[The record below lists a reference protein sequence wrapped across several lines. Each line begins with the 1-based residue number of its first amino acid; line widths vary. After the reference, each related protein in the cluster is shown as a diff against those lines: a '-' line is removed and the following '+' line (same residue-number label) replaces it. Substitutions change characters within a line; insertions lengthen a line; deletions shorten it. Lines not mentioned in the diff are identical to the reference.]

1 MTGTDI
7 GRLRDILV
15 RDMVYKPGKDKL
27 VVISG
32 GEGTEMQAVEGR
44 GYELTV
50 RGKEGSELNV
60 MFVKEQN

>member
-7 GRLRDILV
+7 GRLRDILA

-50 RGKEGSELNV
+50 RAK
-60 MFVKEQN
+60 